1 MRTGD
6 GLDTFYL
13 LVFFIIYF
21 FLVLVTEAAE
31 KEGPNR
37 KKLKPALDG
46 RRQRQPNLKIVIP
59 PPDQV
64 VGNPQ
69 IVFGNVVNTI
79 QQSEQWRDGTPAKRE
94 QLLIKSYTKALKQN
108 PTWFETNGLL
118 NSSIPPPTPA
128 PESANRQFI
137 FPTNSNSISEPVPRL
152 IAGSFDA
159 ISNPSLGISNLGALE
174 REFYLGESD
183 VRLQV
188 ATSGVRFVKERN
200 LNSKF
205 QRSVSL
211 SHNGLRIL
219 ANSIGN
225 ILEEYKNRT
234 FKLDNGFINTQGEF
248 RIPIEEKV
256 LVVISSF
263 SGRAIIHIRVYDSLG
278 GDVGQPEQ
286 IIPTKDGIT
295 ITPKALKDL
304 VNRVLPI
311 LRN

>member
-1 MRTGD
+1 M
-6 GLDTFYL
+6 
-13 LVFFIIYF
+13 
-21 FLVLVTEAAE
+21 
-31 KEGPNR
+31 
-37 KKLKPALDG
+37 
-46 RRQRQPNLKIVIP
+46 IP
-59 PPDQV
+59 LQ
-64 VGNPQ
+64 
-69 IVFGNVVNTI
+69 
-79 QQSEQWRDGTPAKRE
+79 
-94 QLLIKSYTKALKQN
+94 
-108 PTWFETNGLL
+108 
-118 NSSIPPPTPA
+118 TPA

-137 FPTNSNSISEPVPRL
+137 FPTNINTVPEPVQHS
-152 IAGSFDA
+152 IAASSAA
-159 ISNPSLGISNLGALE
+159 ISNPGLGISNLGALE

-188 ATSGVRFVKERN
+188 AATGVRFVKERN

-219 ANSIGN
+219 ANSIGD
-225 ILEEYKNRT
+225 ILEEYKSRT
-234 FKLDNGFINTQGEF
+234 FRLDNGFINTQGEF

-263 SGRAIIHIRVYDSLG
+263 AGRAIIHIRVYDSLVGDG
-278 GDVGQPEQ
+278 GQHEQ